1 LNIHHLDIADALPAL
16 DAHIGPGDILRRLVH
31 QMDLENALIV
41 FAHLK
46 VINAIEVRL
55 ALRIRMPSDGQA
67 APGIIKTLF

>member
-1 LNIHHLDIADALPAL
+1 
-16 DAHIGPGDILRRLVH
+16 
-31 QMDLENALIV
+31 MDLENALIV